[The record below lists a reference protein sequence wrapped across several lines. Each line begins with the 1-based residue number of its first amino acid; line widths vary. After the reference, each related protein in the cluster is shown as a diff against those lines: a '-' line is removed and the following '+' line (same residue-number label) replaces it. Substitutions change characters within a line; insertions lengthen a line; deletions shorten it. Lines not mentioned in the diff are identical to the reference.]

1 MQVSTFSIFMSKKK
15 TYLES
20 YVDFGSTSS

>member
-1 MQVSTFSIFMSKKK
+1 MQVSTFSVIMSKKI

-20 YVDFGSTSS
+20 YVEFGSTSS

>member
-1 MQVSTFSIFMSKKK
+1 MQVSTFALIMSKKI

>member
-1 MQVSTFSIFMSKKK
+1 MSKKK